1 MKIRF
6 TLIVLLFV
14 ILSCKQTKVKNND
27 SALVGKWSIYQTI
40 AFQDNDDSVSNNC
53 TTCPKIEFIKDH
65 TGSIKRL
72 DDQLQHFDWEI
83 NEDGLAITHNPDDKI
98 KGIIIDDGTYQL
110 IPGDKKAIKQI
121 TLSDTVKNL
130 KYILRR

>member
-1 MKIRF
+1 M
-6 TLIVLLFV
+6 
-14 ILSCKQTKVKNND
+14 LSCKQTRVKY
-27 SALVGKWSIYQTI
+27 SEESVLGKWRIYQLVT
-40 AFQDNDDSVSNNC
+40 FQNNDDSVANNC
-53 TTCPKIEFIKDH
+53 ITCPQIEFTKDH

-72 DDQLQHFDWEI
+72 DNQMQHFDWEL
-83 NEDGLAITHNPDDKI
+83 NEDGLAITHSPEDKV

-121 TLSDTVKNL
+121 TLSDTVNNL